1 MASKNIIQYILLAA
15 LAFIGIVSLIN
26 LAKVQTELKAS
37 KAQIDSTLQI
47 VKTSQEIISRQ
58 AKTIGDM
65 QKLNED
71 LKKVQA
77 KLKAQKLKK
86 TQVLN

>member
-1 MASKNIIQYILLAA
+1 MSSKNIIQCILLAA

-47 VKTSQEIISRQ
+47 VKASQEIISRQ
-58 AKTIGDM
+58 TKTIGDM

-71 LKKVQA
+71 IGSR
-77 KLKAQKLKK
+77 
-86 TQVLN
+86 